1 VGVKNI
7 ECQSN
12 GTLNVSQ
19 YNKILTQLCMTPFDI
34 RLAKTQLAIIKDKVV
49 WNWIWWPY
57 LWGKLYLHLL

>member
-49 WNWIWWPY
+49 
-57 LWGKLYLHLL
+57 